1 MKNFSLLNFSLFFLI
16 GCNIP
21 SEEMNMSEEL
31 NEDYNELS
39 DIVVMEDFIPNENLN
54 WQVVNDGVMGGRS
67 YGNLTRSGDSEALF
81 SGNLSLENNGGFSSI
96 RAYYPPN
103 LLNVESI
110 MIRVKGDGRKYSFRV
125 RTNDSGWASYS
136 HEFTT
141 SEDEWVERELP
152 LTSFYPTYRGYSLKN
167 MPNLSELVIKEIG
180 FMISDKIT
188 GKFELEID
196 WVKAK

>member
-1 MKNFSLLNFSLFFLI
+1 M
-16 GCNIP
+16 P
-21 SEEMNMSEEL
+21 SEELNMSEEL
-31 NEDYNELS
+31 NKDYNELS

>member
-1 MKNFSLLNFSLFFLI
+1 M
-16 GCNIP
+16 P
-21 SEEMNMSEEL
+21 SEELNMSEEL

-103 LLNVESI
+103 LLNVES
-110 MIRVKGDGRKYSFRV
+110 MIPVGPVTHMNLPHLKMNGLSV
-125 RTNDSGWASYS
+125 NS
-136 HEFTT
+136 H
-141 SEDEWVERELP
+141 
-152 LTSFYPTYRGYSLKN
+152 
-167 MPNLSELVIKEIG
+167 
-180 FMISDKIT
+180 
-188 GKFELEID
+188 
-196 WVKAK
+196 